1 MAQVID
7 EYFEIFEDDDV
18 MSSDMLY
25 FLNFIGLG
33 IGKLND
39 INDTN
44 DILIIV

>member
-1 MAQVID
+1 MAQIID
-7 EYFEIFEDDDV
+7 EYFEIFDDDEQ
-18 MSSDMLY
+18 MTSEMLY